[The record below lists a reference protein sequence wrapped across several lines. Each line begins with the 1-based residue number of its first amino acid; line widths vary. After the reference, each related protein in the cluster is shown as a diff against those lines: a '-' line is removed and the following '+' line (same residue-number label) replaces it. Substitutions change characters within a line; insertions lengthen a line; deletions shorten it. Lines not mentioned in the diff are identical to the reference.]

1 MSCPIAVPR
10 RLAGSPGAVRAVP
23 VASTGAVQIPCE
35 HPDGIHDPA
44 AALRLPAS

>member
-1 MSCPIAVPR
+1 MSRLITVPR
-10 RLAGSPGAVRAVP
+10 AGPGSPGAVRAVS

-44 AALRLPAS
+44 AALRLLAS